1 MSFPPAGT
9 SCRIGRSFGPAFSF
23 GAPMTRVACYVDG
36 FNLYHAVS
44 DLGRQH
50 LKWLD
55 IQRLAQSICRPGEI
69 LVKTAYFSAYATWL
83 PAQYARHRQYVSA
96 LKATGVDCHMARFNE
111 KQAGCRSCGATWKT
125 HEEKETDVHFSLT
138 FLEDAIDN
146 VFDRAILISAD
157 GDHVPAVR
165 RVRARLPAKQI
176 FLAAPPGRLG
186 KARELSKVCN
196 SGLEITAGR
205 LEKCLLPAEF
215 LSADG
220 TVIASRPSAYSP
232 RP

>member
-1 MSFPPAGT
+1 
-9 SCRIGRSFGPAFSF
+9 
-23 GAPMTRVACYVDG
+23 MTRVACYVDG

-83 PAQYARHRQYVSA
+83 PAPYARHREYVSA

-111 KQAGCRSCGATWKT
+111 KQAGCRSCGVTWKT

-165 RVRARLPAKQI
+165 RVRARCPRNRFFSLLLRADWEEHESSLKSAT
-176 FLAAPPGRLG
+176 LGLKSPPGDW
-186 KARELSKVCN
+186 KNAC
-196 SGLEITAGR
+196 
-205 LEKCLLPAEF
+205 
-215 LSADG
+215 
-220 TVIASRPSAYSP
+220 SP
-232 RP
+232 RNSYQPTAR